1 MIAIAQYILL
11 AFFVFG
17 TLAKFV
23 QDAREVCQLCQDENA
38 SKSDLVTTLLGK
50 ILGNVL
56 ILGACATAFRSI
68 GFI

>member
-1 MIAIAQYILL
+1 MTSAVQYILL
-11 AFFVFG
+11 AFLVFG

-23 QDAREVCQLCQDENA
+23 QDAREVCQLCQDEDA

-56 ILGACATAFRSI
+56 ILGACVTAFRSFGVI
-68 GFI
+68 